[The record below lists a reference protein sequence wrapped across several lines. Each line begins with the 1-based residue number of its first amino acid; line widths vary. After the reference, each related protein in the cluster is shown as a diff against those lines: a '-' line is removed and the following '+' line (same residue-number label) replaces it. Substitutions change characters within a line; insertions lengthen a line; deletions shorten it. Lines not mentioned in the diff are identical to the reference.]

1 MSANHKHK
9 VCPFWMGY
17 LLLNPFRYIGQNPK
31 KILKP
36 FVKENF
42 KVLEIGCGMGFFS
55 IEIARLIG
63 ENGKLY
69 CVDIQDKML
78 EALKKRAEKK
88 ELSSRIEL
96 IRCSENSLMID
107 KLKNEIDFVL
117 AFAVVHE
124 IPDKENFFNQ
134 ISAAAK
140 TGAKLLIAEPKK
152 VISKIEFNEEIESA
166 EKSGFK
172 IETDLNINGTES
184 VLLSKENNG

>member
-1 MSANHKHK
+1 MSANHKHR

-17 LLLNPFRYIGQNPK
+17 FLLNPFRYIGQNPK

-42 KVLEIGCGMGFFS
+42 KVLEIGCGMGFFT

-78 EALKKRAEKK
+78 EALKKRAERKK
-88 ELSSRIEL
+88 LSSRIEL
-96 IRCSENSLMID
+96 IKCSENSLMID
-107 KLKNEIDFVL
+107 RLKNEIDFIF

-124 IPDKENFFNQ
+124 IPDKENFFEE
-134 ISAAAK
+134 ISASTK

-152 VISKIEFNEEIESA
+152 VVSKIEFKEEIECA
-166 EKSGFK
+166 EKFGFRM
-172 IETDLNINGTES
+172 ETNLKINGTES
-184 VLLSKENNG
+184 VLLTRE